1 MLIDRARLTL
11 ALDAPSAS
19 EQARVWR
26 PFPEQ
31 VADILCVEDTPGDVA
46 PRTHGRFAITLLRSP
61 AFIRVESRSV
71 VAGRNRILLIPR
83 LQLHALRVQGG
94 MGPGPVTLLLG
105 ASDLEGL
112 GLPERPALVSDA
124 DGGEQVAGLVA
135 QLQRPM
141 SSVASVPIIRAL
153 LERLVARSTPLR
165 YARSCRATPLVPVRE
180 YLQAHLGEPIPTA
193 VLAPM
198 SGLTECHLIRAFH
211 LEFGLPPHA
220 YHLRLRLAAASE
232 LLSQGLS
239 VSTVAYECGFA
250 DQSHLSR
257 KFKEVYG
264 LTPAAWGNATAGTR
278 RAERCDLARR
288 SARRGGVIPPTLV
301 AGEACS
307 GGC

>member
-1 MLIDRARLTL
+1 MDRAYLTI
-11 ALDAPSAS
+11 ASDAPSGNG
-19 EQARVWR
+19 QARVWR

-31 VADILCVEDTPGDVA
+31 VADIICVEDTPGDVA

-61 AFIRVESRSV
+61 AFIRVESSRSV
-71 VAGRNRILLIPR
+71 VAGRNQIILIPR
-83 LQLHALRVQGG
+83 FQLYALRVQGG

-124 DGGEQVAGLVA
+124 DCVEQVAALVA
-135 QLQRPM
+135 QLPRPM
-141 SSVASVPIIRAL
+141 SSVKSVPIARAM

-165 YARSCRATPLVPVRE
+165 HASWRATPLVPVRE

-198 SGLTECHLIRAFH
+198 SGLTECHFIRAFH

-239 VSTVAYECGFA
+239 VSTAAYECGFA

-264 LTPAAWGNATAGTR
+264 LTPATWGNATAGTR
-278 RAERCDLARR
+278 RGASSRR
-288 SARRGGVIPPTLV
+288 PLV

-307 GGC
+307 GGCS

>member
-1 MLIDRARLTL
+1 MLINRARLTL

-61 AFIRVESRSV
+61 AFIRVESSRSV

-124 DGGEQVAGLVA
+124 DCGEQVAALVA

-141 SSVASVPIIRAL
+141 NSVASVPITRAL
-153 LERLVARSTPLR
+153 LERLVAHSMPLGYDRSW
-165 YARSCRATPLVPVRE
+165 RATPLLCVRE

-198 SGLTECHLIRAFH
+198 SGLTEWGLIRAFH

-257 KFKEVYG
+257 KFKEIYG
-264 LTPAAWGNATAGTR
+264 LTPAAWGTATAETR
-278 RAERCDLARR
+278 RAPSAATWPGGRR
-288 SARRGGVIPPTLV
+288 VGVASSRRP
-301 AGEACS
+301 S
-307 GGC
+307 

>member
-1 MLIDRARLTL
+1 MLTNRARLTL

-19 EQARVWR
+19 EKARVWR

-61 AFIRVESRSV
+61 AFIRVESSRSV

-83 LQLHALRVQGG
+83 LHLHALRVQGG

-124 DGGEQVAGLVA
+124 DCGEQVAALVA

-141 SSVASVPIIRAL
+141 NSVESVPIARAL
-153 LERLVARSTPLR
+153 LERLVARSMPLR
-165 YARSCRATPLVPVRE
+165 YARSWRATPLLCVRE

-198 SGLTECHLIRAFH
+198 SGLTEWGLIRAFH

-257 KFKEVYG
+257 KFKEIYG
-264 LTPAAWGNATAGTR
+264 LTPAAWRTATTGARDRPKCRTTMAGP
-278 RAERCDLARR
+278 
-288 SARRGGVIPPTLV
+288 I
-301 AGEACS
+301 S
-307 GGC
+307 GKKNPKF